1 MKVHNKNLIILMII
15 SIFVLFT
22 TSLVNIN
29 LSAKKI
35 KEHEIKKLNSDILI
49 YKKQVDSFYKGLNKY
64 SSFLEK
70 SYTIENF
77 DLFIKSIKNLIT
89 SDEYIKS
96 GELYLIENKKMTF
109 IGKPSEYIDTK
120 WIKLMDGIKNEKIV
134 SLEGKIYYL
143 NRLKSKNKDFAYI
156 AFEIDKEKFYENFFM
171 NESYFILDQRETFVS
186 EESFEK
192 NILFKF
198 QTMSRSSNNI
208 YEYNEK
214 NRYVY
219 YSYLK
224 ELDWVIGMK
233 GVYSSAEEKFFL
245 IRNFSLSSILM
256 IIIFGLLGIKSNKEN
271 ISKPLLDLTDFLKN
285 PEDKGVIKSIEF
297 KEKSELNDF
306 VSAFD
311 SYIDDRDKVLE
322 EIKKS
327 YSDIF
332 RKNLLII
339 RDFEE
344 FMKNSKFE
352 VKKTKNNF
360 LKNIKKT
367 KEQLLK
373 FLVKTDKSLKHLN
386 GDFET
391 VIEKIQ
397 ISEKKINGLS
407 IYYLNIIALSN
418 DSDKLV
424 EQLEN
429 EEISN
434 KEFITKIRQKNKRV
448 RDNYD
453 SFNGEL
459 LRVNK
464 TIENLKNLIN
474 KAKDYKDKADSNTLA
489 LIESI
494 NNEMKEFNLENLNEY
509 EKEIENSDKEKE
521 VLYNNMK
528 KKTDNL
534 KYIKHSLNSFMEKL
548 NKM

>member
-1 MKVHNKNLIILMII
+1 MKVHNKNLIILMLI

-35 KEHEIKKLNSDILI
+35 KEHEIKKLNSDIVI
-49 YKKQVDSFYKGLNKY
+49 YKKQIDTFYNTLKKY
-64 SSFLEK
+64 SDFLEK
-70 SYTIENF
+70 SYKKDNF
-77 DLFIKSIKNLIT
+77 EFFTTSLKNLIT

-96 GELYLIENKKMTF
+96 GEIYLIENKKMTF
-109 IGKPSEYIDTK
+109 IGKPSEYTDTK
-120 WIKLMDGIKNEKIV
+120 WINFIKEDKKEKIV
-134 SLEGKIYYL
+134 NLEGKLYYL

-156 AFEIDKEKFYENFFM
+156 AFEIDKNKFFADFFI
-171 NESYFILDQRETFVS
+171 NESYFILDSRETFVK
-186 EESFEK
+186 EENFSK
-192 NILFKF
+192 NLIFKF
-198 QTMSRSSNNI
+198 KSMSKNLNNI

-214 NRYVY
+214 DEYTY
-219 YSYLK
+219 YSYIP

-233 GVYSSAEEKFFL
+233 GIYSSAEEKFFL

-271 ISKPLLDLTDFLKN
+271 ISKPLLDLTDFLRN
-285 PEDKGVIKSIEF
+285 REDKGVIKAIEF

-306 VSAFD
+306 VTAFD
-311 SYIDDRDKVLE
+311 SYIDDQDKVLD

-332 RKNLLII
+332 RKNILII

-344 FMKNSKFE
+344 FMKNNKFE
-352 VKKTKNNF
+352 VKKTKTSF

-391 VIEKIQ
+391 VMEKIQ
-397 ISEKKINGLS
+397 ISEKKINGLG

-418 DSDKLV
+418 DSEKLI
-424 EQLEN
+424 EQFEN

-453 SFNGEL
+453 AFNTEL
-459 LRVNK
+459 SKVNK
-464 TIENLKNLIN
+464 TIENIKTVIN
-474 KAKDYKDKADSNTLA
+474 KAKDYKDKADVNTLA
-489 LIESI
+489 LIENI
-494 NNEMKEFNLENLNEY
+494 NNEMKEFNLENLTEY
-509 EKEIENSDKEKE
+509 EKELENSDKEKE
-521 VLYNNMK
+521 LIYTSFK

-534 KYIKHSLNSFMEKL
+534 KYIKHSLNHFMEKL
-548 NKM
+548 NKI

>member
-1 MKVHNKNLIILMII
+1 MKVHNKNLIILMLI

-35 KEHEIKKLNSDILI
+35 KEHEIKKLNSDIVI
-49 YKKQVDSFYKGLNKY
+49 YKKQIDTFYNTLKKY
-64 SSFLEK
+64 SDFLEK
-70 SYTIENF
+70 SYTKDNF
-77 DLFIKSIKNLIT
+77 DFFTKSLKNLIT

-96 GELYLIENKKMTF
+96 GEIYLIENKKMTF

-120 WIKLMDGIKNEKIV
+120 WINFIKEDKKEKIV
-134 SLEGKIYYL
+134 NLEGKLYYL

-156 AFEIDKEKFYENFFM
+156 AFEIDKNKFFADFFI
-171 NESYFILDQRETFVS
+171 NESYFILDSRETFVK
-186 EESFEK
+186 EENFSK
-192 NILFKF
+192 NLIFKF
-198 QTMSRSSNNI
+198 KSMSKNLNNI

-214 NRYVY
+214 DEYTY
-219 YSYLK
+219 YSYIP

-233 GVYSSAEEKFFL
+233 GIYSSAEEKFFL

-271 ISKPLLDLTDFLKN
+271 ISKPLLDLTDFLRN
-285 PEDKGVIKSIEF
+285 REDKGVIKAIEF

-306 VSAFD
+306 VTAFD
-311 SYIDDRDKVLE
+311 SYIDDQDKVLD

-332 RKNLLII
+332 RKNILII

-344 FMKNSKFE
+344 FMKNNKFE
-352 VKKTKNNF
+352 VKKTKTSF

-391 VIEKIQ
+391 VMEKIQ
-397 ISEKKINGLS
+397 ISEKKINGLG

-418 DSDKLV
+418 DSEKLI
-424 EQLEN
+424 EQFEN
-429 EEISN
+429 EEINN

-448 RDNYD
+448 KDNYD
-453 SFNGEL
+453 AFNAEL
-459 LRVNK
+459 LKVNK
-464 TIENLKNLIN
+464 TIENIKIVIN
-474 KAKDYKDKADSNTLA
+474 KAKDYKDKADVNTLA
-489 LIESI
+489 LIENI
-494 NNEMKEFNLENLNEY
+494 NNEMKEFNLENLTEY
-509 EKEIENSDKEKE
+509 EKELENSDKEKE
-521 VLYNNMK
+521 LIYSSFK
-528 KKTDNL
+528 KKADNL
-534 KYIKHSLNSFMEKL
+534 KYIKHSLNYFMEKL
-548 NKM
+548 NKI

>member
-521 VLYNNMK
+521 VLYNSMK

>member
-534 KYIKHSLNSFMEKL
+534 KYIKHSLNNFMEKL